1 MNGPRPLAPGVLIKT
16 RTATLATAVTEVL
29 APAHLSIA
37 LGLTVAVHS
46 TDDTIHGIG
55 WGALAVVFTGL
66 IPYAFVLLGVRRG
79 KWATHHIPD
88 RHQRPAALLFG
99 LGSVLVGLAALVLL
113 SAPGQ
118 LLALVVAQLV
128 GLLVALT
135 ISLVW
140 KISIHTAVAF
150 GTVIILALV
159 LGPWSTVALVLA
171 VAVGWSRLELRAHTL
186 AQVIGGAA
194 VGTFVAGSVFTALTT

>member
-1 MNGPRPLAPGVLIKT
+1 MNGLQPPAPGALIKT
-16 RTATLATAVTEVL
+16 RTATAATAVTEVL
-29 APAHLSIA
+29 APAHLSIG
-37 LGLTVAVHS
+37 LGFTVAVHS
-46 TDDTIHGIG
+46 TGEIIQGIG
-55 WGALAVVFTGL
+55 WGALSVVFTAL

-99 LGSVLVGLAALVLL
+99 LGSVLVGLAVLVLL
-113 SAPGQ
+113 GAPGQ

-135 ISLVW
+135 ISLAW
-140 KISIHTAVAF
+140 KVSIHTAVAF

-171 VAVGWSRLELRAHTL
+171 LAVGWSRLILRAHTV

-194 VGTFVAGSVFTALTT
+194 VGTLVAGSVFAALTT